1 MPEILK
7 IDFTSKEAKIA
18 ALELK
23 LYRGD
28 ELTNHGAPCNLTVE
42 NRGMINHVFWDNMR
56 KVNDALNGTPDHFPL
71 RLPEVDT
78 AMAAFNGAGSHVL
91 AGGDKAGIDSIR
103 RADISIVATKAL
115 REMRALALITEDDYK
130 AALKKMDDHGLP
142 VHEDQFRDHRA
153 FREGTEKVPT
163 APRM

>member
-1 MPEILK
+1 MNWSPTFVGVVGGEGRLLFSKGYFDALATALRRCIPCAFISTLQDVAMPEILK

-28 ELTNHGAPCNLTVE
+28 ELTNHGAPCSLTVE

-78 AMAAFNGAGSHVL
+78 AMAAFNGAGSP
-91 AGGDKAGIDSIR
+91 GSSIFL
-103 RADISIVATKAL
+103 S
-115 REMRALALITEDDYK
+115 
-130 AALKKMDDHGLP
+130 AAL
-142 VHEDQFRDHRA
+142 
-153 FREGTEKVPT
+153 
-163 APRM
+163 